1 MKERPIIFT
10 AEMIRAILDK
20 RKTQTRR
27 TRGLDD
33 VNSYQGKLTYLG
45 LMKNDC
51 YLKKSLKRDF
61 YKNPGQYHHFIG
73 GGINPIPVKCPYGK
87 VEDHLWVKEKWRI
100 VGWREGEPLVLEYA
114 DGTKLEEPHD
124 SNYYNE
130 EKYINYSIDCSDDC
144 EKAGFIPDEYGTY
157 HILNKDVPTRWR
169 NPLYMPRWASR
180 IDLEITGIRAERV
193 QDITIDDIY
202 AEGCSALSSDADA
215 SELYE
220 WFSSLWDSINCKK
233 HPWNSNPWVWVIEFK
248 KVS

>member
-61 YKNPGQYHHFIG
+61 SKNPGQYHHFIG

-87 VEDHLWVKEKWRI
+87 VGDRLWVKEAWLPDPVVDKSWD
-100 VGWREGEPLVLEYA
+100 YYSFT
-114 DGTKLEEPHD
+114 DGKH
-124 SNYYNE
+124 YNFDLLPE
-130 EKYINYSIDCSDDC
+130 RFK
-144 EKAGFIPDEYGTY
+144 
-157 HILNKDVPTRWR
+157 NKDHVLYCASFGDAFQMRWR
-169 NPLYMPRWASR
+169 SPLFMFRWASR
-180 IDLEITGIRAERV
+180 IDLKITGLRAERV